1 MSAAMFVL
9 VGADCG
15 HLVGCSRDRSILQF
29 YKNRLIIH
37 GHKVRIEE
45 RDFTEAEAMGL
56 IDGER
61 CARCT
66 IDGNTREV
74 IR

>member
-1 MSAAMFVL
+1 MHL
-9 VGADCG
+9 LLGAECG
-15 HLVGCSRDRSILQF
+15 HLIGCSKDRSLLLF
-29 YKNRLIIH
+29 WKNRLTIH
-37 GHKVRIEE
+37 GHKVRLEE
-45 RDFTEAEAMGL
+45 RDFTEAEGMQL

-66 IDGNTREV
+66 VDGNTREV

>member
-1 MSAAMFVL
+1 MNVMVNTI
-9 VGADCG
+9 CG
-15 HLVGCSRDRSILQF
+15 HLVGCSNDRSILQF
-29 YKNRLIIH
+29 YKNRLVIH

-45 RDFTEAEAMGL
+45 RDFTETEAMQL

-61 CARCT
+61 CAVCT
-66 IDGNTREV
+66 IDGNVRQV

>member
-1 MSAAMFVL
+1 MHVL
-9 VGADCG
+9 VNSVCG
-15 HLVGCSRDRSILQF
+15 HMIGCSNDRSMLQPW
-29 YKNRLIIH
+29 KNKLVIH
-37 GHKVRIEE
+37 GHRVRIEE
-45 RDFTEAEAMGL
+45 RDFTEAEAMQL

-61 CARCT
+61 CAVCT